1 MGRLIVKN
9 NSITDIRKTS
19 SEGLVDTYTI
29 YYTDGST
36 STFEVENGAQG
47 PQGEPGPQGPQGE
60 PGAAGAQGPKGDKG
74 DPGEQGPQGETG
86 PQGPQGETGPQ
97 GPQGPKGDNA
107 VIVAGSGI
115 SKTGDT
121 LSVTSAPRLSNA
133 VQITDFNTYN
143 PDTLGLSAGDVVPF
157 WSSGA
162 TGRPGWTSPVATGLI
177 ICTAIDG
184 SYRNYV
190 YIAYNGY
197 SDFNQFAVSH
207 RYRGSHFG
215 WNIYPV
221 TVTPDNISGLG
232 DGWDA
237 LLKAAPAAY
246 VTRWPAWSEVTG
258 KPSSFVPSSHTHP
271 LSQISDLQSGWDAVL
286 KAAPIFTSRA
296 KNADC
301 KPLTAMNYA
310 LDGAYKDYDGIDITL
325 GIDAPTPNLNTNM
338 YISFD
343 LNVMGKCWGRWN
355 TVTILDT
362 YTLPSSDWFPI
373 SVLNTTSANP
383 GKYVLNVNGTVS
395 SGIMTYVGANNWS
408 YARVPSTGK
417 VAMHVRFMCTRRNY
431 NTGSQCIIDPNP
443 FVYIII
449 E

>member
-47 PQGEPGPQGPQGE
+47 PQGEPG
-60 PGAAGAQGPKGDKG
+60 AAGAQGPKGDKG

-97 GPQGPKGDNA
+97 GPQGEQGPKGDNA

-121 LSVTSAPRLSNA
+121 LSVTSSPRLSNA
-133 VQITDFNTYN
+133 VQITDFNSYN

-221 TVTPDNISGLG
+221 SNSVDNLSGLG
-232 DGWDA
+232 SGWAAALKADKPSWLTAVSLATISDLNASWDA
-237 LLKAAPAAY
+237 LLKAAPTQY
-246 VTRWPAWSEVTG
+246 VTRWPDYMEIGNLPQTEVINKVLEEDDDENQYYTPASG
-258 KPSSFVPSSHTHP
+258 LIEWFDDTVNKQFYVKINFMMEITNVNSKFSNVGFNRIAEAFFNDADYSS
-271 LSQISDLQSGWDAVL
+271 
-286 KAAPIFTSRA
+286 
-296 KNADC
+296 
-301 KPLTAMNYA
+301 Y
-310 LDGAYKDYDGIDITL
+310 
-325 GIDAPTPNLNTNM
+325 
-338 YISFD
+338 
-343 LNVMGKCWGRWN
+343 
-355 TVTILDT
+355 
-362 YTLPSSDWFPI
+362 PSSDSFPVLFIKTDPGIGTVLVNTYLHYYDVEYDNHKYLI
-373 SVLNTTSANP
+373 SAIKTAGTTSPRLYIAF
-383 GKYVLNVNGTVS
+383 NVDTQ
-395 SGIMTYVGANNWS
+395 TA
-408 YARVPSTGK
+408 
-417 VAMHVRFMCTRRNY
+417 
-431 NTGSQCIIDPNP
+431 
-443 FVYIII
+443 
-449 E
+449 